1 MQDNGVVR
9 MTAHLRNTMMF
20 LERKFDKDLY
30 IHGAVYEKYPVY
42 KKLRRELSRSEATK
56 PKFDP
61 SLL

>member
-1 MQDNGVVR
+1 